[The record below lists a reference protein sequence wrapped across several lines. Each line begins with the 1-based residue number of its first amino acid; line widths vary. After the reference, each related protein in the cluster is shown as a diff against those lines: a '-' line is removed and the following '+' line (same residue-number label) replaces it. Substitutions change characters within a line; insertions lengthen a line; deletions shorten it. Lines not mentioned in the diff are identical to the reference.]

1 MNVHETRD
9 SSAPWWNIANV
20 ITMAR
25 IAMVPFFLAA
35 LLIPDGVV
43 WRLVAL
49 VIFLVAAITDRL
61 DGYLARSR
69 GLVTNLGK
77 ILDPIA
83 DKVLTGG
90 ALVALSWLGELP
102 WWVTVVILG
111 REFAITMMR
120 FIVIRIAVLPASRG
134 GKLKTVTQIVAISL
148 WLLPLTSLPG
158 FVTVVAW
165 IAMGGAVVVTV
176 VTGVEYLVHGVRVA
190 RNGRGPEGG
199 DRS

>member
-111 REFAITMMR
+111 REFAITVMR

>member
-1 MNVHETRD
+1 
-9 SSAPWWNIANV
+9 
-20 ITMAR
+20 
-25 IAMVPFFLAA
+25 MVPFFLAA

-111 REFAITMMR
+111 REFAITVMR
-120 FIVIRIAVLPASRG
+120 LIVIRIAVLPASRG

-158 FVTVVAW
+158 VVTVVAW

-176 VTGVEYLVHGVRVA
+176 VTGVEYLVQGVRVA
-190 RNGRGPEGG
+190 RSGRGLEGG

>member
-69 GLVTNLGK
+69 G
-77 ILDPIA
+77 
-83 DKVLTGG
+83 
-90 ALVALSWLGELP
+90 W
-102 WWVTVVILG
+102 
-111 REFAITMMR
+111 
-120 FIVIRIAVLPASRG
+120 
-134 GKLKTVTQIVAISL
+134 
-148 WLLPLTSLPG
+148 
-158 FVTVVAW
+158 
-165 IAMGGAVVVTV
+165 
-176 VTGVEYLVHGVRVA
+176 
-190 RNGRGPEGG
+190 
-199 DRS
+199 

>member
-1 MNVHETRD
+1 
-9 SSAPWWNIANV
+9 
-20 ITMAR
+20 
-25 IAMVPFFLAA
+25 MVPFFLAA

-111 REFAITMMR
+111 REFAITVMR

-158 FVTVVAW
+158 VVTVVAW

-176 VTGVEYLVHGVRVA
+176 VTGVEYLVQGVRVA

>member
-1 MNVHETRD
+1 MGHCGDFR
-9 SSAPWWNIANV
+9 
-20 ITMAR
+20 AR
-25 IAMVPFFLAA
+25 IRDHHDAVYC
-35 LLIPDGVV
+35 DTNCCSS
-43 WRLVAL
+43 RVA
-49 VIFLVAAITDRL
+49 
-61 DGYLARSR
+61 
-69 GLVTNLGK
+69 
-77 ILDPIA
+77 
-83 DKVLTGG
+83 
-90 ALVALSWLGELP
+90 
-102 WWVTVVILG
+102 
-111 REFAITMMR
+111 
-120 FIVIRIAVLPASRG
+120 G

>member
-1 MNVHETRD
+1 M
-9 SSAPWWNIANV
+9 
-20 ITMAR
+20 
-25 IAMVPFFLAA
+25 
-35 LLIPDGVV
+35 V

>member
-111 REFAITMMR
+111 REFAITVMR

-158 FVTVVAW
+158 VVTVVAW

-190 RNGRGPEGG
+190 RIGRGPEGG
-199 DRS
+199 ARS